1 MVDMKN
7 TDVNLLFCWGNQAI
21 DNQDKD
27 FIRMIIIN
35 QFISDK
41 KFMSSFVK
49 IYNWFLNSYK
59 FKKEVMADLIV
70 IYMSLSES
78 IIDISDDVCM
88 DIVNNAS
95 IETIGYYGD
104 MITHSYLR
112 KLCINKY
119 WDYVFEYY
127 DFTSHSNN
135 SRYMK
140 KKLVNEYGEDD
151 K

>member
-1 MVDMKN
+1 MKN
-7 TDVNLLFCWGNQAI
+7 KDVNLLFCWGNQVI

-27 FIRMIIIN
+27 FIRMFIIN

-41 KFMSSFVK
+41 KFTSSFVK
-49 IYNWFLNSYK
+49 IYNWFLNSNN
-59 FKKEVMADLIV
+59 FKKEVMADLII
-70 IYMSLSES
+70 IYMSLVEC
-78 IIDISDDVCM
+78 IIDLSDDLCM

>member
-1 MVDMKN
+1 MKN
-7 TDVNLLFCWGNQAI
+7 KDVNLLFCWGNQAI

-27 FIRMIIIN
+27 FIRMFIIN

-41 KFMSSFVK
+41 KFTSSFVK
-49 IYNWFLNSYK
+49 IYNWFLNSNN
-59 FKKEVMADLIV
+59 FKKEVMADLII
-70 IYMSLSES
+70 IYMSLAEC
-78 IIDISDDVCM
+78 IIDLSDDLCM
-88 DIVNNAS
+88 DIVDNAS
-95 IETIGYYGD
+95 IETIGYYGN

>member
-1 MVDMKN
+1 MKN
-7 TDVNLLFCWGNQAI
+7 KDINLLFCWGNQAI

-27 FIRMIIIN
+27 FIRMFIIN

-41 KFMSSFVK
+41 KFTSSFIK
-49 IYNWFLNSYK
+49 IYNWFLNSNN
-59 FKKEVMADLIV
+59 FKKEVMADLII
-70 IYMSLSES
+70 IYMSLVEC
-78 IIDISDDVCM
+78 IIDLSDDLCM